1 MRLGVETPLSRGVVR
16 KDSVGVREAPSRA
29 CCRRTLGTWQ
39 VLRGVEGCV
48 LPAGVPPAVV
58 IAGTG
63 RHVARVCWKGETV
76 LEESLT
82 VLAELYAFLR
92 QCWQNWTAPMAVFPS
107 LTHLRLIALRSSLAI
122 GVSSFSP
129 FWAMLLPCPA
139 RCPSLRRG
147 TRFSPFDFLVLHL
160 STSYSFGVQ
169 TLYRDL
175 TVSSESQFTGSPR
188 GGGEGEEAGRKS
200 PTCR

>member
-1 MRLGVETPLSRGVVR
+1 MRLGVETPLSRGVLP
-16 KDSVGVREAPSRA
+16 KDSVAR
-29 CCRRTLGTWQ
+29 CWRRTFGTWQ
-39 VLRGVEGCV
+39 VLRGVQGCV
-48 LPAGVPPAVV
+48 LPAEVPPAVV

-63 RHVARVCWKGETV
+63 RHVARVCWKGEMV

-82 VLAELYAFLR
+82 VLAELDAEHMQRQYGSHGSFPIAHAPETDCAKVKSGDRSVIFQPLLGHAVALAPQGARRYAGGLDYFL
-92 QCWQNWTAPMAVFPS
+92 S
-107 LTHLRLIALRSSLAI
+107 
-122 GVSSFSP
+122 
-129 FWAMLLPCPA
+129 
-139 RCPSLRRG
+139 
-147 TRFSPFDFLVLHL
+147 DFLVLRL

-188 GGGEGEEAGRKS
+188 GEGEGEEAGRKS

>member
-29 CCRRTLGTWQ
+29 CWRRTLGTWQ

-129 FWAMLLPCPA
+129 FWAILM
-139 RCPSLRRG
+139 S
-147 TRFSPFDFLVLHL
+147 
-160 STSYSFGVQ
+160 
-169 TLYRDL
+169 
-175 TVSSESQFTGSPR
+175 SPR
-188 GGGEGEEAGRKS
+188 KVPVAPGDSIISFQIFWYYSCPPRTFWCPNPVPGPDGFIGQRIHSVLRLRATR
-200 PTCR
+200 C

>member
-129 FWAMLLPCPA
+129 FWAMLLPSPRKVPVA
-139 RCPSLRRG
+139 APGDSIISFQIVWYYSSLVHRCPGRRNTVRSPIWYKPCTG
-147 TRFSPFDFLVLHL
+147 T
-160 STSYSFGVQ
+160 
-169 TLYRDL
+169 
-175 TVSSESQFTGSPR
+175 
-188 GGGEGEEAGRKS
+188 
-200 PTCR
+200 

>member
-1 MRLGVETPLSRGVVR
+1 MRLGVETSLSRGVVR
-16 KDSVGVREAPSRA
+16 KDSVGVLEAPSRA
-29 CCRRTLGTWQ
+29 CWRRILGTWQ

-82 VLAELYAFLR
+82 VLAELDAEHMQR
-92 QCWQNWTAPMAVFPS
+92 QYGSHGSFPS

-129 FWAMLLPCPA
+129 FWAMLLP
-139 RCPSLRRG
+139 
-147 TRFSPFDFLVLHL
+147 
-160 STSYSFGVQ
+160 
-169 TLYRDL
+169 
-175 TVSSESQFTGSPR
+175 SPR
-188 GGGEGEEAGRKS
+188 KAPVALPGDSIISFQIFWYYICPPRTLLVYKPCTG
-200 PTCR
+200 T